1 MMFALACF
9 VSAAFAGVWIALD
22 RNARKTGGPASTL
35 TGK

>member
-22 RNARKTGGPASTL
+22 HNARKTGVMSRM

>member
-22 RNARKTGGPASTL
+22 HNARKEQYERRME
-35 TGK
+35 

>member
-22 RNARKTGGPASTL
+22 RNARKERG
-35 TGK
+35 